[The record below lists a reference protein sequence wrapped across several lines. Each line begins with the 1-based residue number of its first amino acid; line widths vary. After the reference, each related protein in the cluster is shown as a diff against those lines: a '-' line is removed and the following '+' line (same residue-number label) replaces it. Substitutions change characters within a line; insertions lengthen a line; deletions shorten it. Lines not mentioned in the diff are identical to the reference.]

1 MSLLFCLIHWV
12 YYLYIL
18 KIHGIT
24 ENILIIEIA
33 CVLVYRYNI
42 NIGYKFNEKFRDL
55 LN

>member
-24 ENILIIEIA
+24 ENILIIVIA